1 MYVRCNGRK
10 KTIKSWYKMRM
21 KIAYTRSITNY
32 KTVLAFLHTYVASVL
47 SSCCIC
53 CSCYTHMLQVYL
65 QIFHPFQMYIVEVLH
80 VATTQVQDAGACGGG
95 PRGRSSPHV
104 RGKRSGRT
112 TVCVRASAYG
122 AGCADTRVAYGM
134 QEQTWRRNSCMWG
147 SNCKQDRHGRLDGAS
162 LGS

>member
-1 MYVRCNGRK
+1 
-10 KTIKSWYKMRM
+10 
-21 KIAYTRSITNY
+21 
-32 KTVLAFLHTYVASVL
+32 
-47 SSCCIC
+47 
-53 CSCYTHMLQVYL
+53 
-65 QIFHPFQMYIVEVLH
+65 MYIVEVLH

-134 QEQTWRRNSCMWG
+134 QEQT
-147 SNCKQDRHGRLDGAS
+147 
-162 LGS
+162 